1 MFTFF
6 SMIPFR
12 RSVLVASLGAI
23 VHTLVD
29 QHWLHQTETFFPAN
43 LQQVPAHISLSWMW
57 TIEFC
62 SVEPFKTIMIL
73 PKNQRRKITLPSQIH
88 YRPKCCRR
96 KIIEFQ
102 TTNSVDL
109 AISIP
114 IRTNKNFTGTQERR

>member
-1 MFTFF
+1 
-6 SMIPFR
+6 
-12 RSVLVASLGAI
+12 

-29 QHWLHQTETFFPAN
+29 EHWLHQTETFFPAN

-88 YRPKCCRR
+88 YRPKCRRR
-96 KIIEFQ
+96 KIIDFQ

>member
-1 MFTFF
+1 
-6 SMIPFR
+6 MIPFR

-73 PKNQRRKITLPSQIH
+73 PNNQRRKITLPNQIH
-88 YRPKCCRR
+88 YRPKYVPGERLSNFR
-96 KIIEFQ
+96 PPIQSIWPFQ
-102 TTNSVDL
+102 
-109 AISIP
+109 
-114 IRTNKNFTGTQERR
+114 FQ